1 MASFIINTK
10 AELLKCRKTAA
21 YWMTLGCGV
30 FIPLIMFISYISR
43 PDIFVKELASD
54 PWDIHFQRSWQSA
67 AAFLMPMYVVLV
79 TSLVVQVEYRN
90 NTWKQVY
97 ASPRSYADIYFSKF
111 VIVHLMILASF
122 IAFDL
127 CLILGGYMANVIRS
141 DYNFFSTPIPW
152 DSFLSRT
159 SRLYIS
165 ILGVTSIQYW
175 LSLRFRNYIAPVGI
189 GLALLITGLIIMSW
203 EKVVYYP
210 YAYTALTYF
219 KNLNSKVAAGHK
231 HEWYSLI
238 WFAVVLIAGFWDT
251 VKRRER
257 G

>member
-21 YWMTLGCGV
+21 YWMTLGSGV
-30 FIPLIMFISYISR
+30 FIPLIMFISFVAK
-43 PDIFVKELASD
+43 PGIFAREMASD
-54 PWDIHFQRSWQSA
+54 PWNMYFQRSWQSA
-67 AAFLMPMYVVLV
+67 AAFLMPMYVILV

-97 ASPRSYADIYFSKF
+97 ASPRSYGDIYFSKF
-111 VIVHLMILASF
+111 IIVHLMILASF
-122 IAFDL
+122 LIFDTSI
-127 CLILGGYMANVIRS
+127 ILGGYLTNVFRS
-141 DYNFFSTPIPW
+141 EYNFTSTPIPW
-152 DSFLSRT
+152 DIFLSKT

-165 ILGVTSIQYW
+165 ILGITSIQYW
-175 LSLRFRNYIAPVGI
+175 LSLRLRNYIAPVGI
-189 GLALLITGLIIMSW
+189 GLALLITGLIIMNW
-203 EKVVYYP
+203 EKVIYYP

-219 KNLNSKVAAGHK
+219 KNLNSKVAAGNK

-238 WFAVVLIAGFWDT
+238 WFAVVLVLGFWDT